1 MLGRN
6 LVYRPAEDK
15 DAPKMAEVLCGS
27 IRELCVQD
35 HGGDE
40 RRLQEWLANKT
51 DDSVRLWLKNT
62 ANVLLVA
69 ELDGEIAA
77 VGGMQ
82 RHGHVI
88 LNYVAPAFRFR
99 GISKGMMVELE
110 RRALQLGIGALTL
123 ESTVTAHRFY
133 VGLGYRDMGEPG
145 AKFGLRNY
153 PMSKLIR

>member
-1 MLGRN
+1 MGRT
-6 LVYRPAEDK
+6 LVYRPAEDS
-15 DAPKMAEVLCGS
+15 DASEMAEVLRDS
-27 IRELCVQD
+27 IRELCVED

-40 RRLQEWLANKT
+40 RPLQEWLANKT
-51 DDSVRLWLKNT
+51 GDTIRLWLKNP
-62 ANVLLVA
+62 ANILLVA

-88 LNYVAPAFRFR
+88 LNYVAPAFRFQ
-99 GISKGMMVELE
+99 GISKGVMAELE

-133 VGLGYRDMGEPG
+133 LALGYRDTGEPG
-145 AKFGLRNY
+145 AKFGLLNY
-153 PMSKLIR
+153 PMSKVIG

>member
-1 MLGRN
+1 MGRT
-6 LVYRPAEDK
+6 LVYRPAEDS
-15 DAPKMAEVLCGS
+15 DASEMAEVLRDS
-27 IRELCVQD
+27 IRELCVED

-40 RRLQEWLANKT
+40 RPLQEWLANKT
-51 DDSVRLWLKNT
+51 GDSIRLWLKNP
-62 ANVLLVA
+62 ANILLVA

-88 LNYVAPAFRFR
+88 LNYVAPAFRFQ
-99 GISKGMMVELE
+99 GISKGVMAELE

-133 VGLGYRDMGEPG
+133 LALGYRDTGEPG
-145 AKFGLRNY
+145 AKFGLLNY
-153 PMSKLIR
+153 PMSKVIG

>member
-1 MLGRN
+1 LGRT
-6 LVYRPAEDK
+6 LVYRPAEDS
-15 DAPKMAEVLCGS
+15 DASEMAEVLRDS
-27 IRELCVQD
+27 IRELCVED

-40 RRLQEWLANKT
+40 RPLQEWLANKT
-51 DDSVRLWLKNT
+51 GDTIRLWLKNP
-62 ANVLLVA
+62 ANILLVA

-88 LNYVAPAFRFR
+88 LNYVAPAFRFQ
-99 GISKGMMVELE
+99 GISKGVMAELE

-133 VGLGYRDMGEPG
+133 LALGYRDTGEPG
-145 AKFGLRNY
+145 AKFGLLNY
-153 PMSKLIR
+153 PMSKVIG

>member
-1 MLGRN
+1 LGRT
-6 LVYRPAEDK
+6 LVYRPAEDS
-15 DAPKMAEVLCGS
+15 DASEMAEVLRDS
-27 IRELCVQD
+27 IRELCVED

-40 RRLQEWLANKT
+40 RPLQEWLANKT
-51 DDSVRLWLKNT
+51 GDTIRLWLKNP
-62 ANVLLVA
+62 ANILLVA

-88 LNYVAPAFRFR
+88 LNYVAPAFRFQ
-99 GISKGMMVELE
+99 GISKGVMAELE